1 MTFQA
6 QEPVDERGR
15 SPAHQRYEQARR
27 LMEAGAFEQAAD
39 LFDSSAVQSP
49 HFKTYE
55 LLGECYMRL
64 RRFTEAIPY
73 LAAATTLNH
82 GARAPSLLAEAWLA
96 IDRRDKVAQAADLA
110 LSRDPKNKIAFRVR
124 EIAATKVDKKGHD
137 DVV

>member
-1 MTFQA
+1 
-6 QEPVDERGR
+6 
-15 SPAHQRYEQARR
+15 
-27 LMEAGAFEQAAD
+27 MEAGAFEQAAD

-96 IDRRDKVAQAADLA
+96 IDRRDKAVEAVEAADLA
-110 LSRDPKNKIAFRVR
+110 LSRDSKNKIAFRVR